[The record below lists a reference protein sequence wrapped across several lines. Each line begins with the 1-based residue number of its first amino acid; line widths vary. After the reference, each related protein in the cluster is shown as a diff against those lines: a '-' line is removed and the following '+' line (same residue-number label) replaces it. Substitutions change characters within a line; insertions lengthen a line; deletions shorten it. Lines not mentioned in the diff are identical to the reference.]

1 MWIAMDHGR
10 SFKRPVQGN
19 PRTADQ
25 GLFIY
30 IYIYIIIEYIL
41 QLFPLA

>member
-19 PRTADQ
+19 PRTADPDY
-25 GLFIY
+25 LF